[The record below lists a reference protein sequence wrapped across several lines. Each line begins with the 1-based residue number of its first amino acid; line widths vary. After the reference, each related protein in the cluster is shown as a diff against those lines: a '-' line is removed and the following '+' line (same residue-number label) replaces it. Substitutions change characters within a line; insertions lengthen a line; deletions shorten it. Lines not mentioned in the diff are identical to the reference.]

1 VPGEPGDPRFERAT
15 RSRLSPVV
23 DPRRRVSCIH
33 GSSSQANRTT
43 VDSGRHPTEETQ
55 HLGEVDDAG
64 SVQDVVALQK
74 RIDGDELPVV
84 IDAQRV
90 DHIEAGE
97 ISGQLRAAVERRVG
111 SPRQRDDVGDI

>member
-1 VPGEPGDPRFERAT
+1 VFGDRIEGWVPPID
-15 RSRLSPVV
+15 
-23 DPRRRVSCIH
+23 
-33 GSSSQANRTT
+33 GSDVEGVAVCQ
-43 VDSGRHPTEETQ
+43 ETQ